1 MIEPQHFDVVILDLN
16 MPILDGYEAC
26 KQILQIYKEFN
37 DKQIRLIGKQREC
50 LDNEQNSS
58 EGHSQ
63 HSSMLSLSDMLLIN
77 KAKNMK
83 LQLQDFNYDY
93 VERRP
98 IMIASSAFISDKIQE
113 NCISIGFDYIT
124 DIPFQQEFVTKIF
137 QEIDAKNYICS
148 L

>member
-1 MIEPQHFDVVILDLN
+1 
-16 MPILDGYEAC
+16 
-26 KQILQIYKEFN
+26 
-37 DKQIRLIGKQREC
+37 
-50 LDNEQNSS
+50 
-58 EGHSQ
+58 
-63 HSSMLSLSDMLLIN
+63 MLSLSDMLLIN

-113 NCISIGFDYIT
+113 NCISTGFDYIT